1 MEERINKQLEMIESG
16 DIKGFLD
23 DIDQMGASKAYIVI
37 RDHINYQHIKKIKDS
52 GKDNYQKFQDI
63 KIRAKQSWDYDHRQA
78 LMEDVNRGCMNVYTL
93 ILRIMR
99 AQNDDFAEE
108 LGKIQTAIN
117 RIEEKV
123 GLEPTVWKPEEI
135 STDGGNNN
143 VGDVQ
148 GVEENI

>member
-1 MEERINKQLEMIESG
+1 
-16 DIKGFLD
+16 
-23 DIDQMGASKAYIVI
+23 
-37 RDHINYQHIKKIKDS
+37 
-52 GKDNYQKFQDI
+52 
-63 KIRAKQSWDYDHRQA
+63 
-78 LMEDVNRGCMNVYTL
+78 
-93 ILRIMR
+93 MR

-143 VGDVQ
+143 AGDVQ